1 MGPALNPMDTADGVP
16 RLRLKTLQVQAA
28 CRLVVQPPRRECV
41 EFLLGC
47 LFSYLS
53 SVVQANRFRRM
64 YTSAGLRYL
73 PNLLTVGR
81 ILVTPLL
88 LLLLTIPSQAG
99 QASAVVLFFLAS
111 VSDYYDGVLAR
122 RYQVRSRLG
131 QYLDP
136 LADKILVLGTFGMLA
151 IEEPSVVPWW
161 AVAVIALRDVAVT
174 ALRSWIEAG
183 GRTLHTYRIAKA
195 KTMLQLAFLF
205 GVLVLRTL
213 TVSSPSL
220 REPAVWLLRES
231 PVPGV
236 ALAIVIGF
244 TLATGALYLIAPV
257 EERVDVQS

>member
-1 MGPALNPMDTADGVP
+1 
-16 RLRLKTLQVQAA
+16 
-28 CRLVVQPPRRECV
+28 
-41 EFLLGC
+41 
-47 LFSYLS
+47 
-53 SVVQANRFRRM
+53 M

-213 TVSSPSL
+213 TFASPSL

-231 PVPGV
+231 PVPGI